1 MPRGAGSRAFTVRA
15 GPPTTA
21 AHGRHSPLPSRAGGG
36 VNGFYLSCKGKSKEQ
51 VAPKYQKGSPPPG
64 LCSRVLISCQ
74 APKSSLGCRSA
85 EARQEHSGNRFPSRQ
100 AQVSVPASPR
110 ASLHN
115 VTSMEGKKLSR
126 RPGLQVHPMGWKGS
140 KVQKHP
146 VSKQEPRHSYSCQA
160 VFEQFQLSNH
170 RGRQRL
176 VLPGETHTCC
186 CPSGE
191 KTAPKILSLNK
202 LPHSL
207 PLSGQDEH

>member
-15 GPPTTA
+15 EPPTTA
-21 AHGRHSPLPSRAGGG
+21 AHGRHSPLPSRAGG
-36 VNGFYLSCKGKSKEQ
+36 VNGFLSVLQGKERGASSPKIPERKPTPWSLQQGVDQLPGSKEQ
-51 VAPKYQKGSPPPG
+51 PR
-64 LCSRVLISCQ
+64 L
-74 APKSSLGCRSA
+74 
-85 EARQEHSGNRFPSRQ
+85 QERRGRAGALRYRFPSRQ
-100 AQVSVPASPR
+100 AQVSVPASPK

-115 VTSMEGKKLSR
+115 ITSMEGKKLSR

-140 KVQKHP
+140 KVQKRP
-146 VSKQEPRHSYSCQA
+146 VSKQELSFSCQA
-160 VFEQFQLSNH
+160 VFKQFQLSNH
-170 RGRQRL
+170 RGKQRL

-191 KTAPKILSLNK
+191 KTAPKILSLNE